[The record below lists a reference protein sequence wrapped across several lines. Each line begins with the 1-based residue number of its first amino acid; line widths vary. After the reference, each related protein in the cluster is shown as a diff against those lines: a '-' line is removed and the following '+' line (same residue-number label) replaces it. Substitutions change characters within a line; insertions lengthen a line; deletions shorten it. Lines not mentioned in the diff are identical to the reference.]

1 MVSHLRLNWKTN
13 SWHVDRVNTILQL
26 LHSGRVSVL
35 SAPILL
41 NENNR
46 SLKVG
51 IREFSLW
58 VESLSNGPVIISR
71 ADQRNAAYVCFS
83 ERIGQ
88 YKLYKGRWKIAISIF
103 GRAVKVCLK
112 VCLKVWKFITPEKC
126 RERALPIDPRMIL
139 NCFGRV
145 VHIWTI
151 QTM

>member
-13 SWHVDRVNTILQL
+13 RWHVDRVNTILQL
-26 LHSGRVSVL
+26 LHSWRVSVL
-35 SAPILL
+35 SAPVFL

-103 GRAVKVCLK
+103 GRAVKVCL
-112 VCLKVWKFITPEKC
+112 ITPEKC

>member
-35 SAPILL
+35 SAPVFL

-103 GRAVKVCLK
+103 GRAVKVCLIT
-112 VCLKVWKFITPEKC
+112 LEKF

>member
-35 SAPILL
+35 SAPVFL

-103 GRAVKVCLK
+103 GRAVKVCLIT
-112 VCLKVWKFITPEKC
+112 LEKF
-126 RERALPIDPRMIL
+126 RERALPIDPRTIL

>member
-35 SAPILL
+35 SAPVFL

-58 VESLSNGPVIISR
+58 VKSLSNGPVIISR

-103 GRAVKVCLK
+103 GRAVKVCLIT
-112 VCLKVWKFITPEKC
+112 LEKF
-126 RERALPIDPRMIL
+126 RERALPIDPRTIL

>member
-35 SAPILL
+35 SASVLL

-58 VESLSNGPVIISR
+58 VKSLSNGPVIISQ

-88 YKLYKGRWKIAISIF
+88 YKLYKGRWKIAISNF
-103 GRAVKVCLK
+103 GRAVKVCL
-112 VCLKVWKFITPEKC
+112 ITPEKC
-126 RERALPIDPRMIL
+126 RERALPIDPRTIL